1 MSRLKREFQAR
12 YVIMVIMVNYI
23 PRFNFVYELQCFQ
36 GFLRRKKKNAQR
48 GLVLNLVKISKD
60 FLIFI
65 SILLRTAETRFDS
78 EPVSNFSIKIFFWRS
93 LRATPAR

>member
-1 MSRLKREFQAR
+1 MFSRIFEA
-12 YVIMVIMVNYI
+12 
-23 PRFNFVYELQCFQ
+23 
-36 GFLRRKKKNAQR
+36 KKKNAQR

-65 SILLRTAETRFDS
+65 SILLKTAETRFDS

>member
-12 YVIMVIMVNYI
+12 YVIMVIMVNYM
-23 PRFNFVYELQCFQ
+23 QCFQ
-36 GFLRRKKKNAQR
+36 GFLRRKKKNVLR

-65 SILLRTAETRFDS
+65 SILLKIAETRFDS
-78 EPVSNFSIKIFFWRS
+78 EPVSNF
-93 LRATPAR
+93 